1 MSNQIIMKEKGEEM
15 LKIRLKRLGRKNQP
29 QYRIVVTEHTQPVSG
44 EYLEKIGNYEPALKA
59 ITLDKEKAIEWMN
72 KGAKPTNTVAKLF
85 EKEGV
90 KHKLIVIKKF
100 AAKSKKQLEL
110 EKKQDEEEKAKE
122 RAEKEAAKEE
132 FDKKVAEEKA
142 EAEAVAKSEEAGEAA
157 GSEKTE
163 EKTEA

>member
-1 MSNQIIMKEKGEEM
+1 M

-44 EYLEKIGNYEPALKA
+44 EYLEKIGNYEPLRKV
-59 ITLDKEKAIEWMN
+59 ITLDKEKALEWMN

-85 EKEGV
+85 EKDGL

-142 EAEAVAKSEEAGEAA
+142 EAEAKAEKETKSEVADAEENT
-157 GSEKTE
+157 EKSD